1 MVTRGRKRKLDLLNG
16 REGPGE
22 QSGQQPD
29 REQGPSQL
37 TVNGGLQQ
45 ADGRWLCPFC
55 NKTVGSE
62 YYLPVHVRRDHEG
75 FETSRGEEMTIYLQ
89 YMSRWLC
96 GKCYLT
102 SHSSRYS
109 CTNKKCGGSKEN
121 QIPGQGPAGPTFRW
135 PSPEREQTTEAAM
148 GEEVMAMATETQDL
162 PHLPNLDQVFS
173 ICAPLVKYVPKCCR
187 DLWADVR
194 VVNCG

>member
-1 MVTRGRKRKLDLLNG
+1 MA
-16 REGPGE
+16 EG
-22 QSGQQPD
+22 SGGAQPD

-55 NKTVGSE
+55 NKTYGSE
-62 YYLPVHVRRDHEG
+62 YYLPVHVRHDYEG

-121 QIPGQGPAGPTFRW
+121 QIPGQGPAGPTFRR

-162 PHLPNLDQVFS
+162 PHLTNLDQVFAINLADLKS
-173 ICAPLVKYVPKCCR
+173 LPKQSTK
-187 DLWADVR
+187 
-194 VVNCG
+194 